1 MIYNLYHDL
10 SSIKRNYI
18 QWKMRQSFRRLKR
31 FSLKS
36 ESEIESY
43 ETTHDQSGTNG
54 PSGPTGPS
62 GRTNDRLTSSSSGS
76 SIGEEI
82 PMINKKNYREDNIEI
97 GQYHKCTPQ

>member
-1 MIYNLYHDL
+1 
-10 SSIKRNYI
+10 
-18 QWKMRQSFRRLKR
+18 MRQSLRRLKR

-36 ESEIESY
+36 ESEMETN
-43 ETTHDQSGTNG
+43 ETTHGQSGTNG
-54 PSGPTGPS
+54 LAGPTGTS

-97 GQYHKCTPQ
+97 GQ

>member
-1 MIYNLYHDL
+1 
-10 SSIKRNYI
+10 
-18 QWKMRQSFRRLKR
+18 MRQSFRKLKR